1 MLQQKAVVL
10 GDLFVT
16 VAAQISRDFP
26 SFLFIPPFPWQRF
39 FLSLPQFFPSPLFCS
54 FSFCTSSF
62 HRPSLFS
69 SRFESLMSVYESIV
83 YNSQINYLHN
93 DLQVTKHFQIPF
105 LFSFGWWDSRVRWIG
120 LGCWYL
126 FSRFFKKGLREV
138 EWFARGRISK
148 VNVRTFTSTQIAWTL
163 KRVLSCLL
171 TGNFRITNPFSCYQG
186 FVSN

>member
-16 VAAQISRDFP
+16 VPAQISRDFP

-39 FLSLPQFFPSPLFCS
+39 FLSLLQFFPSPLSCS

-62 HRPSLFS
+62 HRPFLFPS
-69 SRFESLMSVYESIV
+69 PSESLMNVYESIV
-83 YNSQINYLHN
+83 CNSHINYLHN

-105 LFSFGWWDSRVRWIG
+105 VFSFGWWDSCVSWIG

-126 FSRFFKKGLREV
+126 FSRFF
-138 EWFARGRISK
+138 
-148 VNVRTFTSTQIAWTL
+148 L
-163 KRVLSCLL
+163 KRAQRSWMICMRLDKQGKCQNLHFNPNCLDPKEGSFL
-171 TGNFRITNPFSCYQG
+171 FTNWKL
-186 FVSN
+186 

>member
-16 VAAQISRDFP
+16 VPAQISRDFP

-39 FLSLPQFFPSPLFCS
+39 FFSLLQFFPSPLSCS

-62 HRPSLFS
+62 HRPFLFPS
-69 SRFESLMSVYESIV
+69 PSESLMNVYESVV
-83 YNSQINYLHN
+83 YNSHINYLHN

-105 LFSFGWWDSRVRWIG
+105 VFSFGWWDSCVSWIG

-126 FSRFFKKGLREV
+126 FSRFLKKGLREA
-138 EWFARGRISK
+138 EWFAWGWISK

-171 TGNFRITNPFSCYQG
+171 TGNFRVTNRYSC
-186 FVSN
+186 